1 MTMRVGIAGTGTMGE
16 VHAAAWRST
25 DAELIGCTSA
35 RLEQAEALARRYQ
48 MRVFSDYAELLN
60 AVEIVDIC
68 TPTPLHKPMVL
79 QAAKAG
85 KHVICEKPVALTP
98 QDARTMILA
107 CKEAGVRFFVG
118 MVVRFFPQYRL
129 AKELVANGQIG
140 RLGVLRLKRVSYV
153 PQKSPDNWYVD
164 PTLSGGMVVD
174 LMIHDFD
181 YSRWLAGEVERVY
194 AQRSRSV
201 EGPAQYVQ
209 AILRF
214 RSGAIALVEGGWAYP
229 PGVFRTALDLSGT
242 DGLIEWNSDQPS
254 PVLTFLPSKPNDTA
268 SVGLPESGLGQDPY
282 AAEIQHAY
290 RAIQTGTDFEVT
302 AEDALE
308 ALRISRAAEE
318 SLSSGRPVLL

>member
-1 MTMRVGIAGTGTMGE
+1 MRIGIAGTGTMGE
-16 VHAAAWRST
+16 VHAAAWRSVG
-25 DAELIGCTSA
+25 AELIGCTSA
-35 RLEQAEALARRYQ
+35 HLDQAEALASRYQ
-48 MRVFSDYAELLN
+48 IRVFADYTELLN
-60 AVEIVDIC
+60 EVELVDIC

-98 QDARTMILA
+98 EDARTMIQA

-129 AKELVANGQIG
+129 AKEFVTSGQIG
-140 RLGVLRLKRVSYV
+140 DLGVLRLKRVTYV
-153 PQKSPDNWYVD
+153 PQKSPDNWYFD

-194 AQRSRSV
+194 ARRNRSAAGR
-201 EGPAQYVQ
+201 AQYVQ

-229 PGVFRTALDLSGT
+229 PGIFRTGLDLSGT
-242 DGLIEWNSDQPS
+242 GGLIEWNSDQPA
-254 PVLTFLPSKPNDTA
+254 PVLTFFPPQLSDTA
-268 SVGLPESGLGQDPY
+268 SVGLPVSGLGEDPY
-282 AAEIQHAY
+282 TAEIRHAY
-290 RAIQTGTDFEVT
+290 HAIQSGTDFEVT

-308 ALRISRAAEE
+308 ALRISRAVEE
-318 SLSSGRPVLL
+318 SLSTGRPVLL

>member
-48 MRVFSDYAELLN
+48 MRVFSDYAEFLN

-129 AKELVANGQIG
+129 AKELVATGQIG
-140 RLGVLRLKRVSYV
+140 RLSVLRLKRVSYV
-153 PQKSPDNWYVD
+153 PQKSPDNWYFD
-164 PTLSGGMVVD
+164 PTLSGGVVVD

-181 YSRWLAGEVERVY
+181 YSRWLGGEVERVY

-201 EGPAQYVQ
+201 GGPAQYVQ

-214 RSGAIALVEGGWAYP
+214 RSGALALVEGGWAYP

-254 PVLTFLPSKPNDTA
+254 PVLTFLHPKPNDTA

-282 AAEIQHAY
+282 AAELQHAY

>member
-25 DAELIGCTSA
+25 DAELIGCTSP
-35 RLEQAEALARRYQ
+35 RLEQAETVARRYQ

-129 AKELVANGQIG
+129 AKELVANGKIG

-153 PQKSPDNWYVD
+153 PKKSRDIWYVG

-181 YSRWLAGEVERVY
+181 YSRWLGGEVERVY

-201 EGPAQYVQ
+201 GGPAQYVQ

-254 PVLTFLPSKPNDTA
+254 PVLTFLPKPNDTA
-268 SVGLPESGLGQDPY
+268 SVGLPVSGLGQDPY

-290 RAIQTGTDFEVT
+290 RAIQTGTNFEVT
-302 AEDALE
+302 AEYALS

-318 SLSSGRPVLL
+318 SLSSGSPALL